1 MRRTPLCRSATSPPA
16 ERGESRSGRTVRT
29 FLFALSLLLALAAF
43 SSATAQTLPTATVA
57 LSPEEPS
64 TVGDLVTITVTVA
77 HDAETRVAL
86 QPALTPMGEMDPA
99 VPEMVAVSPNETTLT
114 YQTRAF
120 QSGRFV
126 IELPNIP
133 LERNGERLE
142 SISLDP
148 ILVTVES
155 VLSASTQPR
164 PLTPPDLLEAQERNF
179 APWIVALIGIALGFV
194 AARLL
199 RRRMRPQRS
208 AEPPGETVVGPSP
221 LPEFEPS
228 LPAAEQCHRLA
239 TAVRA
244 RLAEEWS
251 LPARSLTS
259 AELPR
264 ALALAGA
271 PAATVQQVRNLLAE
285 CDRVQYAGHMPAAER
300 LRGYHE
306 LAATIIAQGSR

>member
-1 MRRTPLCRSATSPPA
+1 MNRAADPPLPSASPPA
-16 ERGESRSGRTVRT
+16 SGGRAVARAVV
-29 FLFALSLLLALAAF
+29 LGLSLLLAVAVIAVVK
-43 SSATAQTLPTATVA
+43 SQTPATATVA

-64 TVGDLVTITVTVA
+64 TVGDLVTITVTVT
-77 HDAETRVAL
+77 HDSETRVVL

-99 VPEMVAVSPNETTLT
+99 VPEMVAASPNETILA

-120 QSGRFV
+120 RSGRFV
-126 IELPNIP
+126 IELPEIP
-133 LERNGERLE
+133 LERDGQRLE
-142 SISLDP
+142 SIAIEP
-148 ILVTVES
+148 ILVTVDS
-155 VLSASTQPR
+155 VLSPSTQPR
-164 PLTPPDLLEAQERNF
+164 PLTPPDLLEAQDRNF

-194 AARLL
+194 LARLL
-199 RRRMRPQRS
+199 RMRRRSQRS
-208 AEPPGETVVGPSP
+208 SDTLSETVVGSSS
-221 LPEFEPS
+221 LPEFDPS

-285 CDRVQYAGHMPAAER
+285 CDRVQYAGREPAAER

-306 LAATIIAQGSR
+306 LAATIIAEAR